1 MSKYLITTTEVYRVA
16 DEAEVEALIEN
27 AKEDSTFNLNKYN
40 CEYKE
45 KKVKGEVEDSW
56 YKVTLVKSF
65 NSEKDPETFV
75 SVSYEV

>member
-40 CEYKE
+40 
-45 KKVKGEVEDSW
+45 
-56 YKVTLVKSF
+56 
-65 NSEKDPETFV
+65 
-75 SVSYEV
+75 

>member
-27 AKEDSTFNLNKYN
+27 AKEDPTFNLNKYN